1 MCILYGG
8 VSAGGGGGERQNGCH
23 GPGGAGGGGAKAAG
37 MLPSSR
43 AYKYVV
49 LAVRFRGILYQS
61 TALLKINGTGLY

>member
-8 VSAGGGGGERQNGCH
+8 VSAGGGGGERQNRCH

-43 AYKYVV
+43 AYMLYS
-49 LAVRFRGILYQS
+49 LYGFAVS
-61 TALLKINGTGLY
+61 CINRPRY